1 MLVLERTKSSA
12 NQRTLTPARAP
23 GLGGTQATS
32 GRISSEPGPQT
43 PDPGRRRVGA
53 GGDFFTVISPGAKT
67 RSWRGAGRG
76 HAPTRTFHARSQLPA
91 QSGLCLCPVPALP
104 GRCRRAPRRGKGG
117 AGHAEARRIRSR
129 ARLSRRQAGPLRGAA
144 PAQPSRGA
152 GPSPGPGVPRLCPVR
167 RAGAKLKSPRCR
179 LRLLGRRPG
188 LAAAWA
194 VARPGRA
201 KDASGRFARS
211 GSCGPG

>member
-1 MLVLERTKSSA
+1 MERTKSSA
-12 NQRTLTPARAP
+12 KYRTLTPARAP
-23 GLGGTQATS
+23 GLGGTEATS
-32 GRISSEPGPQT
+32 GRISSELGPPNPRPGAAR
-43 PDPGRRRVGA
+43 GR
-53 GGDFFTVISPGAKT
+53 DFFTVTSPGAKT

-91 QSGLCLCPVPALP
+91 QSGLCLCPVPSLP
-104 GRCRRAPRRGKGG
+104 GRCSGAPRRGKGG
-117 AGHAEARRIRSR
+117 AGQAEAQRIRSP
-129 ARLSRRQAGPLRGAA
+129 ARLSRRKAGTLRGAA
-144 PAQPSRGA
+144 PAQPPRGA
-152 GPSPGPGVPRLCPVR
+152 GPFPGPGVQRLCPVR

-179 LRLLGRRPG
+179 LRLLGGRPG